1 MVDRSIALGYPLPM
15 SKEVKR
21 RPSRHDPAPHGSRIS
36 SKNQVT
42 LPVAVLGAAG
52 LRAGDRLRV
61 TVRGPGELVL
71 VREPGALAEYAG
83 KLTGAYGPGYLDE
96 LRDEWA

>member
-1 MVDRSIALGYPLPM
+1 MVDRPIALGYALPM
-15 SKEVKR
+15 TKEVKR
-21 RPSRHDPAPHGSRIS
+21 PRTRSAQGTRGSRIS

-42 LPVAVLGAAG
+42 LPVAALGAAG
-52 LRAGDRLRV
+52 LHAGDRVRV
-61 TVRGPGELVL
+61 AVRGPGELVL

-83 KLTGAYGPGYLDE
+83 KLTGAYGPDYLDE